1 MAARTRS
8 DLRRVLDRPLLHRIL
23 AGPQLAGP
31 DTEDAVR
38 AAAELVAGGYPVA
51 LEHVPGPTADVAA
64 ELADLIG
71 RVHAAGLA
79 PSCELTLPVGRLAS
93 TAVRAL
99 AATAGHAGLA
109 VVLAGPPGPVDA
121 LSAALRGAVVVVP
134 AGEPDA
140 EARCRAHAGA
150 QVRLTEGRGA
160 AADLAFVRCLNVLMS
175 GSGRPSIAATDPRL
189 IAITGER
196 AAWNGRTP
204 DSWEHVMPFRVRTEE
219 QQRLAAAGYTVRVAV
234 RSGHPGVR
242 A

>member
-1 MAARTRS
+1 
-8 DLRRVLDRPLLHRIL
+8 
-23 AGPQLAGP
+23 
-31 DTEDAVR
+31 
-38 AAAELVAGGYPVA
+38 
-51 LEHVPGPTADVAA
+51 
-64 ELADLIG
+64 
-71 RVHAAGLA
+71 
-79 PSCELTLPVGRLAS
+79 
-93 TAVRAL
+93 
-99 AATAGHAGLA
+99 
-109 VVLAGPPGPVDA
+109 
-121 LSAALRGAVVVVP
+121 
-134 AGEPDA
+134 
-140 EARCRAHAGA
+140 RAHAGA
-150 QVRLTEGRGA
+150 RVRLTEGRGA